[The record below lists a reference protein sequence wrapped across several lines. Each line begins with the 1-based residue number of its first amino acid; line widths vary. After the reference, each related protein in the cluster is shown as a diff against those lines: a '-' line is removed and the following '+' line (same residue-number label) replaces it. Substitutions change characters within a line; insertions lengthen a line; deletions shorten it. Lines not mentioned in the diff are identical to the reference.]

1 EEQARSLGATSWQA
15 FVHITLP
22 ALRPGLA
29 VGGLFAFLVSWSQYT
44 STLII
49 GGGKV
54 QTLPLLVYSFTR
66 SGDNPIAAALVL
78 LFVAPAIVAL
88 VVASRALR
96 QRHAVVGG
104 RL

>member
-1 EEQARSLGATSWQA
+1 
-15 FVHITLP
+15 VHVTVPL
-22 ALRPGLA
+22 LRPGLA

-54 QTLPLLVYSFTR
+54 QTLPLLVYTFTR
-66 SGDNPIAAALVL
+66 SGDNPIAAALAL

-88 VVASRALR
+88 VLATRLLR
-96 QRHAVVGG
+96 GRQAAVGA